1 MFGAP
6 QDRPRLPLGG
16 GGFGPPTAGTG
27 LGGAPRPPMVGPNS
41 PAAINARARAA
52 GRLAPPTAGTGT
64 GGFAPPRAGTGMGGF
79 APPRAGTGTGGFA
92 PPRAGTGMGGKM
104 PGANNIPGPKN
115 ARFSRKT
122 LLGMGLGLGVA
133 AGVAMNRRGEGA
145 SSGRQSMYKY

>member
-41 PAAINARARAA
+41 PAAINARARVA
-52 GRLAPPTAGTGT
+52 GRLAPPT
-64 GGFAPPRAGTGMGGF
+64 
-79 APPRAGTGTGGFA
+79 AGTGTGGFA

-145 SSGRQSMYKY
+145 SSGRQSIYKY